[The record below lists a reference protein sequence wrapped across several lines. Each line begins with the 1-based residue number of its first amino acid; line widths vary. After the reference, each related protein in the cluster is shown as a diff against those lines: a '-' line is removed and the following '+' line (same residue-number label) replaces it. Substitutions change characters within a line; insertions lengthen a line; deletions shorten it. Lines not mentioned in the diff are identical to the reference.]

1 MEKLDQWA
9 IYLFIAGT
17 YTPFLINVVA
27 SPWRE
32 ILMISIWT
40 MALVGIL
47 YTAFRHKF
55 PKWAQ
60 SRIIYTSVFLMMG
73 WTLLLRLGEI
83 IEKLPPT
90 PAELLLAGAGAYT
103 LGAVVYI
110 TKRPHLFRGVF
121 GFHELWH
128 VFGDDWISL
137 PLCNDHKF
145 LPLARNVQS
154 ATILDK

>member
-83 IEKLPPT
+83 IEKLPPLQQNCFLQVPVPT
-90 PAELLLAGAGAYT
+90 HWVPWSTSQNAPTSSVAFLASTSSGMSLVMIGFLCHFAM
-103 LGAVVYI
+103 I
-110 TKRPHLFRGVF
+110 TSFYL
-121 GFHELWH
+121 
-128 VFGDDWISL
+128 
-137 PLCNDHKF
+137 
-145 LPLARNVQS
+145 
-154 ATILDK
+154 